1 MAIDSIARV
10 SAEAGGL
17 KQNTVGIEDF
27 LQIFLT
33 QLTFQDP
40 LEPVDNREFIAQL
53 AQFSS
58 LETATRT
65 NENIE
70 GLLDVQSVAQTVG
83 LIGKTVQ
90 VNDEQGFAVGKVSTI
105 TFNNGKPEITMVQE
119 DGTPIVGI
127 SPSRISLVRE

>member
-1 MAIDSIARV
+1 MAVESIGRINSDSTALR
-10 SAEAGGL
+10 
-17 KQNTVGIEDF
+17 QNAVGIEDF

-65 NENIE
+65 NDNIE
-70 GLLDVQSVAQTVG
+70 GLLDVQAVSQSVG

-90 VNDEQGFAVGKVSTI
+90 VDNGDGFAIGKVTTI
-105 TFNNGKPEITMVQE
+105 TFNNGNPLLTLQTE
-119 DGTPIVGI
+119 DDTPITGI
-127 SPSRISLVRE
+127 SPSQITVVRE